1 MDEDEQAI
9 IEDEEETKDIKIDDE
24 NNQEEGGILY
34 SKTNENDWKKEYN
47 SVEKELR

>member
-1 MDEDEQAI
+1 MDDVEQEV
-9 IEDEEETKDIKIDDE
+9 IEDEEVMKDTKIDDE
-24 NNQEEGGILY
+24 NNQEEGGILH